1 VPLPAKLERR
11 PQNIAGVS
19 NLFAGIAE
27 CLLMAQSGHPDRVG
41 ECPLSG
47 AKRTPKFKSVTSAFD
62 PLRKSRMQTAYGLAR
77 IL

>member
-27 CLLMAQSGHPDRVG
+27 CPQLAQSRHPDRVG
-41 ECPLSG
+41 ECLLSEV
-47 AKRTPKFKSVTSAFD
+47 KRTSQIETAMSAYDPKRT
-62 PLRKSRMQTAYGLAR
+62 
-77 IL
+77 